1 MAGHRTGPV
10 HVVRARPGAGKGAIV
25 ADTRLCIAANPAAEQ
40 ISLSAV
46 LENTIVGI
54 GALVDRRFVWVN
66 ARMAEIFG
74 YEPDELVG
82 ESVRCFYVNEE
93 DYLAVGHAYELLAQ
107 QSFYTHE
114 HPQVR
119 KSGEIIW
126 CRISGRIV
134 NPGAAS
140 PMSVWVV
147 QDLTDKK
154 RAEDQLRRVN
164 HQLEQTVVRRT
175 MTLSRTIVAL
185 RAEIERRRQ
194 AQLLSTES
202 RNKYRALFS
211 TLPLGVLVTNA
222 AGEVIE
228 ANRTMQTSIGVATGA
243 ALAPALAD
251 TTRVLLEGGL
261 STSLAALVREQKFKE
276 PRRPR
281 RFEFRWIAGDG
292 TRRDMFAVAVPLSA
306 NGLGAMITCSD
317 ITEQRA
323 SREREHQQ
331 RDELA
336 RASRLS
342 LMGQMTSAIAHE
354 LGQPLNVCQSYLTG
368 IRHRLAAELPPESE
382 INRALDKAIEQLV
395 QAGQIIRNVRDFVSL
410 REPKFEDVYLHDLVA
425 QTLQLLDVSLRNSG
439 VSVELDVHPSARSR
453 PAHCHPVAIQQVLV
467 NLIINAIEAL
477 QSNAP
482 ADRRIA
488 IRLAAAARSMLLVRV
503 NDNGPGVRAELASRL
518 FEPYVTSKPG
528 GLGMGLMIS
537 RTIIENHGGKLKLAP
552 QEGGRG
558 SAFTFTVRSGAARE

>member
-1 MAGHRTGPV
+1 MAGRRTGPV
-10 HVVRARPGAGKGAIV
+10 HVVRGRPGSGTGASTLG
-25 ADTRLCIAANPAAEQ
+25 TRLCIATDPATEQ
-40 ISLSAV
+40 VSLSAV

-54 GALVDRRFVWVN
+54 GALVDRRFVWAN

-74 YEPDELVG
+74 YAPDELVG
-82 ESVRCFYVNEE
+82 ECVRRFYVSEG

-126 CRISGRIV
+126 CRISGRTV
-134 NPGAAS
+134 DPGATR

-164 HQLEQTVVRRT
+164 QQLEQTVLRRT
-175 MTLSRTIVAL
+175 TTLSRTNVAL
-185 RAEIERRRQ
+185 RVEIERRRQ

-222 AGEVIE
+222 AGEIVE
-228 ANRTMQTSIGVATGA
+228 VNRTMQASMGVATGA
-243 ALAPALAD
+243 ALAPALTD
-251 TTRVLLEGGL
+251 TTRVLLEGGH
-261 STSLAALVREQKFKE
+261 STSLAALVRDLQFKE

-292 TRRDMFAVAVPLSA
+292 TRRDISAVAVPLSA
-306 NGLGAMITCSD
+306 NGFGAMITCSD
-317 ITEQRA
+317 VTEQRA

-331 RDELA
+331 RDELT

-354 LGQPLNVCQSYLTG
+354 LGQPLNACQSYLTG

-382 INRALDKAIEQLV
+382 ISLALDKAIEQLA
-395 QAGQIIRNVRDFVSL
+395 QAGQIIRNVRDFVSR
-410 REPKFEDVYLHDLVA
+410 REPEFEDVYLHDLVA
-425 QTLQLLDVSLRNSG
+425 QTLQLLEVSLRNAG
-439 VSVELDVHPSARSR
+439 ASVELDVHPNARSR
-453 PAHCHPVAIQQVLV
+453 AAHCHPVAIQQVLV

-482 ADRRIA
+482 ADRRIV
-488 IRLAAAARSMLLVRV
+488 IRLATAPRSMLLVHMS
-503 NDNGPGVRAELASRL
+503 DNGAGVPAELATRL

-537 RTIIENHGGKLKLAP
+537 RTIVENHGGKLKLAP
-552 QEGGRG
+552 PEGGRG
-558 SAFTFTVRSGAARE
+558 AAFAFTVQSGAARE